1 MKKLGFLFACAA
13 VLLLFISEAS
23 SSPRKRLDEATQL
36 CRIFTQ
42 PTLWDGYQTFQ
53 NSCKTCHYTGNDK
66 GASFLHS
73 ESKIMK
79 GWNRVF
85 ATRYPE
91 CAKKGYWDNI
101 EQEQL
106 MRLNDYLFAKA
117 ADSYDPYDAAD
128 CG

>member
-1 MKKLGFLFACAA
+1 MKKLGILFSCGAI
-13 VLLLFISEAS
+13 LLLFAAVAA
-23 SSPRKRLDEATQL
+23 SSPRKRLDEATQV

-42 PTLWDGYQTFQ
+42 PTLRDGYKTFQ
-53 NSCKTCHYTGNDK
+53 NSCKSCHYTGNDK
-66 GASFLHS
+66 GASFLHT

-91 CAKKGYWDNI
+91 CAKKGYWDNLD
-101 EQEQL
+101 QEQL
-106 MRLNDYLFAKA
+106 MRLNDYLYSKA
-117 ADSYDPYDAAD
+117 ADSYNPYDAAD

>member
-1 MKKLGFLFACAA
+1 MKKLGIFLACAA
-13 VLLLFISEAS
+13 ISLFLISEAG
-23 SSPRKRLDEATQL
+23 SSPRKRLDEATQV

-53 NSCKTCHYTGNDK
+53 NSCKSCHYTGNDK
-66 GASFLHS
+66 GASFLHT
-73 ESKIMK
+73 ESKVMA

-85 ATRYPE
+85 GTRYPE
-91 CAKKGYWDNI
+91 CAKKGYWDDI
-101 EQEQL
+101 DQEQL
-106 MRLNDYLFAKA
+106 MRLNDYLYVKA